1 MKQSFIAVLIIAA
14 LASCKKDT
22 DTPSTPAELTIT
34 ASDLSK
40 DYAPGKSVALF
51 SVNVAAS
58 PALKAPVEG
67 QGQTWD
73 FSTLAE
79 EESFQDICTA
89 TTGTSFPSNGYF
101 LPNNTYFADGTL
113 QTLRSEFEVGDSGW
127 VRRGVALPAF
137 TLNFPDYGATIKY
150 EAQDSK
156 YSSLLPLTTPFP
168 VKYNA
173 AGEFANVVRT
183 ENFSINA
190 PALGL
195 NNTPASQK
203 YTNSQ
208 SLKCMAAGK
217 LTLKGFAKA
226 MDVLVIKAH
235 RKIVYNY
242 FVGGAPA
249 PKQLLDVLGITDGTT
264 TDYYWYDFFN
274 PGGEGYLGTISVTAN
289 NTVISASFK
298 KK

>member
-1 MKQSFIAVLIIAA
+1 MKQSFIAVLMVAA

-22 DTPSTPAELTIT
+22 DTPSTPTELKIT

-40 DYAPGKSVALF
+40 DYGPGKTVALF
-51 SVNVAAS
+51 SVNTSAS
-58 PALKAPVEG
+58 STLKAPVEG
-67 QGQTWD
+67 EGQTWD
-73 FSTLAE
+73 FTALVE
-79 EESFQDICTA
+79 GDTFQDVCTP
-89 TTGTSFPSNGYF
+89 TTGTTFPTNGYF
-101 LPNNTYFADGTL
+101 LPNTTVFADGTL
-113 QTLRSEFEVGDSGW
+113 HELKSEFEVGDSGW

-173 AGEFANVVRT
+173 TGEFTNVVRT
-183 ENFSINA
+183 ENFTINA

-195 NNTPASQK
+195 NNTPASQT

-208 SLKCMAAGK
+208 SLKCMASGK

-249 PKQLLDVLGITDGTT
+249 PKQLLDVLGITDGNTV
-264 TDYYWYDFFN
+264 DYYWYDFFN
-274 PGGEGYLGTISVTAN
+274 PGGEGYLGTINVAAD
-289 NTVISASFK
+289 NTIIAASFK

>member
-1 MKQSFIAVLIIAA
+1 MKQSFIAVLAVAA

-22 DTPSTPAELTIT
+22 DTPITPAALTIT
-34 ASDLSK
+34 AGDISK
-40 DYAPGKSVALF
+40 DYAAGKTTAFF
-51 SVNVAAS
+51 SVSAS
-58 PALKAPVEG
+58 SAPALKAPVAGE
-67 QGQTWD
+67 GQTWD
-73 FSTLAE
+73 FSTIA
-79 EESFQDICTA
+79 QDATFSDACTA
-89 TTGTSFPSNGYF
+89 TTGTTFPANAYF
-101 LPNNTYFADGTL
+101 LPNTTVFADGTAQQL
-113 QTLRSEFEVGDSGW
+113 QSEFEVGDSGW

-150 EAQDSK
+150 QAQDSK

-173 AGEFANVVRT
+173 SGEFSNIVRT
-183 ENFSINA
+183 ENFTINA

-195 NNTPASQK
+195 NNTPASQT

-208 SLKCMAAGK
+208 SLKCMASGK
-217 LTLKGFAKA
+217 LTLKGFAKT

-242 FVGGAPA
+242 FIGGAPA
-249 PKQLLDVLGITDGTT
+249 PKQLLDVLGITDGYTI
-264 TDYYWYDFFN
+264 DYYWYDFYN
-274 PGGEGYLGTISVTAN
+274 PGGEGYLGTISVTAD
-289 NTVISASFK
+289 NTVVSAIFK